1 MPKQAWTVAPASMR
15 GTIYYWSN
23 NLGRVLR
30 IKPGAAMPDDFA
42 NQAPLND
49 PTQYTQSAA

>member
-1 MPKQAWTVAPASMR
+1 MR

-30 IKPGAAMPDDFA
+30 IKPGAAAPDDFA

-49 PTQYTQSAA
+49 PTSTRSRAA